1 MSAPETE
8 NQIPETGLEY
18 FQDRVNRAQGL
29 IAEAGIDWLLI
40 GPSADLVY
48 LSDYDAHVSER
59 LNLLMIPAEGSP
71 SLVVPTLESPLVGK
85 AGELA
90 AIQTWND
97 GENPIDL
104 VASVIGDAT
113 GKRIAVGNH
122 LWSAFLMRMQ
132 AALPG
137 GSWEEAVPILRD
149 MRMSKDEIEYAKL
162 LEVSRRTDEAWE
174 EFLVSGPI
182 SGLTE
187 TEAMARL
194 KAITNSKG
202 IVCGGGICAS
212 GPNSASPHHHT
223 GDRVIQPGDAVIFD
237 WGGTFEHYHSDVT
250 RTTFIGEPTEEFV
263 RVYNIVRE
271 ANQATLE
278 AVKPGVAL
286 QELDRAARKVIT
298 DAGYGPAFLHRVG
311 HGLGMEIHEEPYLV
325 EGNELPLQVG
335 MVFSD
340 EPGIY
345 LEGKFGVRIEDSVI
359 CLADGGKRLNEAT
372 RDLVP
377 MS

>member
-1 MSAPETE
+1 MSAPESG
-8 NQIPETGLEY
+8 NPIPETGLEY
-18 FQDRVNRAQGL
+18 FQDRVSRAQAL
-29 IAEAGIDWLLI
+29 IADAGYDWLLI
-40 GPSADLVY
+40 GPSADLIY
-48 LSDYDAHVSER
+48 LADYDAHVSER

-104 VASVIGDAT
+104 VASVIGDAN

-137 GSWEEAVPILRD
+137 ASWEEAVPILRE
-149 MRMSKDEIEYAKL
+149 MRMSKDDLEYAKL
-162 LEVSRRTDEAWE
+162 LEVSRRTDLAWE

-187 TEAMARL
+187 TEAMNRL
-194 KAITNSKG
+194 KEITNAKG
-202 IVCGGGICAS
+202 IACSGGICAS

-223 GDRVIQPGDAVIFD
+223 GDRVILPGDAVIFD
-237 WGGTFEHYHSDVT
+237 WGGTLEHYHSDVT

-271 ANQATLE
+271 ANQATLD
-278 AVKPGVAL
+278 AVKPGISL

-311 HGLGMEIHEEPYLV
+311 HGLGMEVHEEPYLV